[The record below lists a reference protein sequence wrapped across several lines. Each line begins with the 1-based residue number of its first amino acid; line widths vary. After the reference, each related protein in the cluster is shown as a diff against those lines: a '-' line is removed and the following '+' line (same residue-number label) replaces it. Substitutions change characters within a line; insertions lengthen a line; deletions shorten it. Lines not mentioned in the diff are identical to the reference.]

1 MPIYEYRC
9 KKCGKISSHLVL
21 NKDAFSSH
29 CKHCGSKSV
38 TKLISRV
45 NVRLSEET
53 RLEKLADPA
62 MMTGLD
68 ENDPKSMAKWMKKM
82 GGLAGDDLGEDFDQ
96 MVDEAMEEASTEEA
110 AGGPEPGGSGPD
122 EFSSSVPDSM
132 SI

>member
-9 KKCGKISSHLVL
+9 EKCGKVSSHLVL
-21 NKDAFSSH
+21 NKDDFSSH
-29 CKHCGSKSV
+29 CKHCGSNSV

-62 MMTGLD
+62 MMAGLD

-82 GGLAGDDLGEDFDQ
+82 GGLAGDDLGEDFGQ
-96 MVDEAMEEASTEEA
+96 MVDEAMEEAAAEEA
-110 AGGPEPGGSGPD
+110 AGGPEPGGSGPN

>member
-9 KKCGKISSHLVL
+9 EKCGKISSHLVL
-21 NKDAFSSH
+21 NKDDFKSY
-29 CKHCGSKSV
+29 CKYCGSGSV

-53 RLEKLADPA
+53 RLDKLADPA

-68 ENDPKSMAKWMKKM
+68 ENNPKSMAKWMKKM
-82 GGLAGDDLGEDFDQ
+82 GGLVGDDLGEDFDQ
-96 MVDEAMEEASTEEA
+96 MVDKAMEEA
-110 AGGPEPGGSGPD
+110 AGGSESGGSGPD
-122 EFSSSVPDSM
+122 EFSPPVKDSM

>member
-9 KKCGKISSHLVL
+9 EKCGKVFSHLVL
-21 NKDAFSSH
+21 NKDDFSSH
-29 CKHCGSKSV
+29 CKHCGSNSV

-53 RLEKLADPA
+53 RLEKLADPS
-62 MMTGLD
+62 MMAGLD
-68 ENDPKSMAKWMKKM
+68 ENNPKSMAKWMKKM

-96 MVDEAMEEASTEEA
+96 MVDEAMEEA
-110 AGGPEPGGSGPD
+110 AGGPEPGDSGPD

>member
-9 KKCGKISSHLVL
+9 EKCGKISSHLVL
-21 NKDAFSSH
+21 NKNDLSSY
-29 CKHCGSKSV
+29 CKHCGSSSV

-53 RLEKLADPA
+53 RLEKLTDPA
-62 MMTGLD
+62 MTAGLD

-96 MVDEAMEEASTEEA
+96 MVDEAMEEASAEETS
-110 AGGPEPGGSGPD
+110 GGPDSNGPD
-122 EFSSSVPDSM
+122 TFASSVTDSM

>member
-9 KKCGKISSHLVL
+9 EKCGKISSHLVL
-21 NKDAFSSH
+21 NKDNFESH
-29 CKHCGSKSV
+29 CKYCGSGSV

-68 ENDPKSMAKWMKKM
+68 ENNPKSMAKWMKKM
-82 GGLAGDDLGEDFDQ
+82 GGLVGDDLGEDFDQ
-96 MVDEAMEEASTEEA
+96 MVDEAMEEA
-110 AGGPEPGGSGPD
+110 AGGPESGGSGPD
-122 EFSSSVPDSM
+122 EFSPPVKDSM

>member
-9 KKCGKISSHLVL
+9 EKCGKISSHLVL
-21 NKDAFSSH
+21 NKDDLSSY
-29 CKHCGSKSV
+29 CKHCGSSSV

-45 NVRLSEET
+45 NVRLSEGT
-53 RLEKLADPA
+53 RLEKLTDPA
-62 MMTGLD
+62 MTAGLD

-96 MVDEAMEEASTEEA
+96 MVDEAMEEASTEETS
-110 AGGPEPGGSGPD
+110 GRPDSNGPD
-122 EFSSSVPDSM
+122 TLASSVTDSM